1 MINETE
7 MRIQM
12 LRHGDNNKSLAEALG
27 KTESTICCKLKG
39 TQRFTQPEIQLI
51 INRYNLTPEETQTI
65 FFALQVAKSETNVAV
80 NGM

>member
-12 LRHGDNNKSLAEALG
+12 LRHGDNNKALAEALG
-27 KTESTICCKLKG
+27 KTTSTICHKLKG
-39 TQRFTQPEIQLI
+39 TQRFTQIEIQKI
-51 INRYNLTPEETQTI
+51 IDRYNLTPEETQTI
-65 FFALQVAKSETNVAV
+65 FFASQVAENETFVAT

>member
-27 KTESTICCKLKG
+27 KTTSTICCKLKG
-39 TQRFTQPEIQLI
+39 TQRFTQLEIQQI
-51 INRYNLTPEETQTI
+51 IDRYNLSPEETQTI
-65 FFALQVAKSETNVAV
+65 FFAPQVAKSETNVV
-80 NGM
+80 ESGT